1 MVHWLI
7 QNKFDYDPKVRDL
20 MYNLTRMGVP
30 YTRAS
35 VIPFSHDG
43 FTFDNPDCVTKAE
56 LDNHHA
62 LTIANIKN
70 QHFVNSLDE
79 LKDKRIFT
87 YGSYTM
93 ANIASKHFTP
103 GAFVSPM
110 ISMTH
115 LTDNYGK
122 EMLNHDMVVG
132 AVKDINPYMDMFF
145 IRPVEDTKSIVGA
158 EYTKVYFNEWKQKIL
173 DASREHP
180 DNYATVTPDT
190 LICIAPCKQIDA
202 EFRCFVVNGKV
213 ATASQYRMNKLPHFT
228 PHVDSYIIDYVNDI
242 VKVWQPDNAF
252 VLDIALCGEKLSVIE
267 ANCINSSG
275 LYEIDLQKWI
285 IAVDEL

>member
-1 MVHWLI
+1 MMHWLI
-7 QNKFDYDPKVRDL
+7 QNRFDHDKKVRDL
-20 MYNLTRMGVP
+20 MYNLDRMGVP

-35 VIPFSHDG
+35 VIPFSYDG
-43 FTFDNPDCVTKAE
+43 FTFETPDAEEKAKADGHDGST
-56 LDNHHA
+56 L
-62 LTIANIKN
+62 ANISG
-70 QHFVNSLDE
+70 QHFVTSIDE

-93 ANIASKHFTP
+93 ANIAARHFTP

-115 LTDNYGK
+115 LPEHYGK

-132 AVKDINPYMDMFF
+132 AVKDLDPDMGMFF

-158 EYTKVYFNEWKQKIL
+158 EYTKEYFRDWKQKIL
-173 DASREHP
+173 DAQKDHP
-180 DNYATVTPDT
+180 DTYATVTPDT
-190 LICIAPCKQIDA
+190 LICIASCKPIEA

-213 ATASQYRMNKLPHFT
+213 ATASQYKMRRMPHFT
-228 PHVDSYIIDYVNDI
+228 PHVDDYIIDYVNAL
-242 VKVWQPDNAF
+242 VQTWQPDKAF
-252 VLDIALCGEKLSVIE
+252 VLDVALSNDKLKIIE

-285 IAVDEL
+285 MAVDEL